1 MKTILGIGGTLLLL
15 WFLYQNDRNSVFEN
29 KLEKLEKNI
38 ELLTTESKSQVPEN
52 SYVLKIGGKTI
63 GPILLIDI
71 PKHLVDIQNTLVWDN
86 EKLIWKHIFV
96 VDEIV
101 KFCQIKKYPLN
112 WSPKNLDVDKFRN
125 GDIIPEAKTNE
136 EWKLAG
142 KTGKPAW
149 CYYDNNPENGKEYG
163 KLYNWFAV
171 TDPRGL
177 APKGFHIPTSQEW
190 KNLEDVLGED
200 PGKKLK
206 SNYGWEDVENGV
218 REIQKNGNGIDLI
231 GFNAL
236 PGGNRDGFY
245 GSFNYLR
252 NVAFFWCA
260 DVYDYD
266 YDYDGAVA
274 DRYLSKYSSKVNT
287 TSSIDYGLSK
297 SSGASVRCIRD

>member
-86 EKLIWKHIFV
+86 EKLIWKHIFL

-112 WSPKNLDVDKFRN
+112 WSPRNLDVDKFRN
-125 GDIIPEAKTNE
+125 GDTISEARTDE

-142 KTGKPAW
+142 KNGKPAW
-149 CYYDNNPENGKEYG
+149 CYYDSGTENEKKWCG
-163 KLYNWFAV
+163 KLYNWYAV
-171 TDPRGL
+171 NDPRGL
-177 APKGFHIPTSQEW
+177 APKGWRIPTDQDWTE
-190 KNLEDVLGED
+190 LEDLLGED
-200 PGKKLK
+200 PWEILK
-206 SNYGWEDVENGV
+206 SEYGWEDYEDAVG
-218 REIQKNGNGIDLI
+218 KTHNGNGTDLI
-231 GFNAL
+231 EFNAL
-236 PGGNRDGFY
+236 PGGFRRSGGSFY
-245 GSFNYLR
+245 GIRYG
-252 NVAFFWCA
+252 AFFWSA
-260 DVYDYD
+260 DENDSYSAWGRLLSASYGYVN
-266 YDYDGAVA
+266 
-274 DRYLSKYSSKVNT
+274 RYNGNKPF
-287 TSSIDYGLSK
+287 
-297 SSGASVRCIRD
+297 GASVRCLRDN